1 MSLGKVSRE
10 IIDHIML
17 IGLDRVAKRNAFD
30 SHMIADLSLALTEYE
45 NNPELRCAVIFAHG
59 DHFTAGLDLV
69 ELQPKIP
76 QGIFSFEEGQ
86 INPWGV
92 GGRHRTKPG
101 VVAVQGI
108 CYTAGVE
115 LMLNADVVVASEDT
129 IFGQLEVLR
138 GIMPFGGA
146 TVRFV
151 QAAGWQKAMP
161 YLLTGKT
168 FDTQKANELNLVSE
182 VVEKGKQLE
191 RAIEVA
197 KEICIAAPLAVQA
210 LLASA
215 TDGVTL
221 GHTVAFDKMDNY
233 LKPLFESE
241 DAQEGVLVLAHGKA
255 ETIGFVLA
263 EVGHADIFQVALVD
277 HVMC

>member
-10 IIDHIML
+10 IMGHIML

-76 QGIFSFEEGQ
+76 QGIFNFEEGQ
-86 INPWGV
+86 VNPWGV
-92 GGRHRTKPG
+92 SGRHRTKPI
-101 VVAVQGI
+101 VVAVQGF

-115 LMLNADVVVASEDT
+115 LMLNADVVIASEDT

-168 FDTQKANELNLVSE
+168 FDTQTADKLNLLSE
-182 VVEKGKQLE
+182 IVEKGKQLDC
-191 RAIEVA
+191 AIEVA
-197 KEICIAAPLAVQA
+197 QEICIAAPLAVQA

-215 TDGVTL
+215 TDAVTE
-221 GHTVAFDKMDNY
+221 GQMFAFQKMDSY
-233 LKPLFESE
+233 LKPLFSSQ
-241 DAQEGVLVLAHGKA
+241 DAKEGVRAMLERRLPDFKGK
-255 ETIGFVLA
+255 
-263 EVGHADIFQVALVD
+263 
-277 HVMC
+277 